1 MVKILLILFAA
12 VGLYVSISWILDSF
26 KKTNK
31 DDGGKVFG
39 SIILIVTLGCI
50 ISYFLGF
57 MYPVIVVV
65 GSMGLTLTV
74 ISLGL
79 LNEDHEV
86 FSGSGILFGVVTWL
100 LGIAAAYTC
109 VQLMLA
115 EGWYSVCICLV
126 AAFTV
131 IAGVAA
137 IKRELLKKNFS
148 FGYLLTFLLL
158 LLGEVLI
165 SNSYPVDHL
174 AIVITSI
181 AVMIVAVLV
190 PTKYVK
196 RFSLT

>member
-1 MVKILLILFAA
+1 MVKIFLILFAA
-12 VGLYVSISWILDSF
+12 VGLYASISWILDSF

-39 SIILIVTLGCI
+39 GLILVVTLGCI
-50 ISYFLGF
+50 VSYFFGF

-79 LNEDHEV
+79 LTEDHEV

-100 LGIAAAYTC
+100 LGMSAAYTC
-109 VQLMLA
+109 AQLMLA
-115 EGWYSVCICLV
+115 EEWYTICVCLV

-131 IAGVAA
+131 IAGIVV
-137 IKRELLKKNFS
+137 IKRELLKKKFS
-148 FGYLLTFLLL
+148 FGYFITFLLL
-158 LLGEVLI
+158 ISGEILI
-165 SNSYPVDHL
+165 SHTYPVDHL

-181 AVMIVAVLV
+181 AVMIAAALI